1 MIKYEVVDLP
11 NKVRLVLAED
21 KSKNQTYA
29 ELIVDFGGAVEKYK
43 CNNKKKKIT
52 PGLAHLM
59 EHYLVENSIY
69 GSMFNYFKERFVTFN
84 ATTNF
89 NKTRYYIDTVYDFN
103 MRLEELIK
111 LVNSPVF
118 DVKALEKTKK
128 PIIEEIKRNKDR
140 IYNKFSKKMNECT
153 YVNMKYRETTGSTDD
168 VNSITVKELK
178 TVHDVFYQPQ
188 NQTIFIAGNFD
199 IKKTAKLVEKI
210 YDEIKRE
217 PIDYKILDKPEI
229 AKVKKKK
236 GHVVDPNVDEF
247 INISFKIDLSKLTPK
262 EKVKSTFYLSHFLNY
277 NFNDS
282 SEAYQTLSKNKDTI
296 YSITTN
302 ASYFLKDICMIDIG
316 MYGTNLKAFK
326 SIVFDIIKEK
336 YADKE
341 MFELWK
347 KETLIKM
354 IIRQNRVYSSGQAF
368 LENVSTF
375 GYDDVDKISDI
386 EEFSLKDYK
395 EFLNKLDFSNYTI
408 VRQTKK

>member
-1 MIKYEVVDLP
+1 MIKHEIIDLP

-29 ELIVDFGGAVEKYK
+29 ELIVNFGGAVEKYK
-43 CNNKKKKIT
+43 RNKECKKIT

-69 GSMFNYFKERFVTFN
+69 GSMFNYFKEKFVTFN

-89 NKTRYYIDTVYDFN
+89 NKTRFYIDTVFDFD

-111 LVNSPVF
+111 LVNTPVF
-118 DVKALEKTKK
+118 ADLSLEKTKK
-128 PIIEEIKRNKDR
+128 PIIEEIKRNNDR
-140 IYNKFSKKMNECT
+140 LYNKFSKKINDCT
-153 YVNMKYRETTGSTDD
+153 YVRMKCRETTGSSKD
-168 VNSITVKELK
+168 VNSITVKELQE
-178 TVHDVFYQPQ
+178 VHDLFYQVE

-199 IKKTAKLVEKI
+199 TKKIAKLVEKI
-210 YDEIKRE
+210 YGEIERE
-217 PIDYKILDKPEI
+217 HIDYKILDKPEI
-229 AKVKKKK
+229 AKVKKRK
-236 GHVVDPNVDEF
+236 GHVIDPNVDEF
-247 INISFKIDLSKLTPK
+247 INITFKIDLSKLTPK

-282 SEAYQTLSKNKDTI
+282 SSAYQTLSQNKDTI
-296 YSITTN
+296 YSITTST
-302 ASYFLKDICMIDIG
+302 SYFLKDICLLDVG
-316 MYGTNLKAFK
+316 MYGTNLKKFK
-326 SIVFDIIKEK
+326 SIVFDVIKKK

-368 LENVSTF
+368 LENVLTF
-375 GYDDVDKISDI
+375 GYNDIDKISDI

>member
-29 ELIVDFGGAVEKYK
+29 ELIVNFGGTVEKYK

-69 GSMFNYFKERFVTFN
+69 GSMFNYFKEYFVTFN

-111 LVNSPVF
+111 IVNNSVF
-118 DVKALEKTKK
+118 DATSLEKTKK

-153 YVNMKYRETTGSTDD
+153 YVNMKYRETTGSIED
-168 VNSITVKELK
+168 VNSITVEELK
-178 TVHDVFYQPQ
+178 MVHDVFYQPK

-199 IKKTAKLVEKI
+199 TKKTIKLVEKI

-282 SEAYQTLSKNKDTI
+282 SVAYQTLSQNKDTI
-296 YSITTN
+296 YSIVTN
-302 ASYFLKDICMIDIG
+302 TSYFLKDICMIDIG

-326 SIVFDIIKEK
+326 SIVFDVIKKK

>member
-1 MIKYEVVDLP
+1 MIKYEIVDLP

-43 CNNKKKKIT
+43 YNNKKKKIT

-118 DVKALEKTKK
+118 NVKALEKTKK

-282 SEAYQTLSKNKDTI
+282 SVAYQTLSQNKDTI
-296 YSITTN
+296 YSIVTN
-302 ASYFLKDICMIDIG
+302 TSYFLKDICMIDIG

-395 EFLNKLDFSNYTI
+395 EFLNKLDFSNYII